1 MTDPDEEAYCHE
13 IYSPEA
19 SDGTFDWPSKIG
31 MTVEVL
37 IGLGIVGAL
46 IWWIA

>member
-1 MTDPDEEAYCHE
+1 MTD

-31 MTVEVL
+31 IAIELL
-37 IGLGIVGAL
+37 IVAL
-46 IWWIA
+46 IIWWIA